1 MLLPYLCGVK
11 TAATPAPVAVLGG
24 GAAGFFGAI
33 ACAEANPDTP
43 VVLLEKTG
51 KLLAKVRV
59 SGGGRCNVTHA
70 CDTPAQLVA
79 HYPRGSK
86 QLKAAFQQFG
96 VAETIAWFAQRGVG
110 LKTEAD
116 GRMFPTTDSS
126 ETIARALEDAAH
138 KAGVRIITQASVE
151 AVRPLP
157 QGGFELAVS
166 GAGSRS
172 VGPALRVSRLLIA
185 TGGNPKSAHYDWL
198 RALGHAIAEP
208 VPSLFTFNV
217 PHSPLSELMGVS
229 VPHARVTLAGEKL
242 FYEGPLLVTH
252 WGVSGPAV
260 LKLSAWGA
268 RRLHELGYV
277 GTALVNWI
285 PGHTEDT
292 LRPWL
297 QQFRQENGRKTVGS
311 NPQFNLPQRL
321 WRNLTEQAGIAPAT
335 RWSDLPAKAQN
346 RLLELLLRTP
356 LAVRGKTTY
365 KEEFVT
371 CGGIALDEVD
381 LKTMQSRHIPGLHF
395 AGEVLDIDGITGGFN
410 FQAAWT
416 TGFLAGQAMGMR
428 NEEFRTQMPIPH
440 SSLSAAS
447 VTFGANRE

>member
-1 MLLPYLCGVK
+1 MNIDASRPI
-11 TAATPAPVAVLGG
+11 VAVLGG

-33 ACAEANPDTP
+33 ACAEANPNLQ
-43 VVLLEKTG
+43 VLLLEKTG
-51 KLLAKVRV
+51 KLLSKVRI

-70 CDTPAQLVA
+70 CESAAQLVA

-96 VAETIAWFAQRGVG
+96 VADTIAWFAKRGVT

-126 ETIARALEDAAH
+126 ETVARALEEAASQ
-138 KAGVRIITQASVE
+138 AGVRIITNTSVDE
-151 AVRPLP
+151 IQPLSE
-157 QGGFELAVS
+157 GGFQLKLNGS
-166 GAGSRS
+166 GTAQLGST
-172 VGPALRVSRLLIA
+172 LRATRLLIA
-185 TGGNPKSAHYDWL
+185 TGGNPKSANYDWL
-198 RALGHAIAEP
+198 RALGHTIAEP

-217 PHSPLSELMGVS
+217 PDSPLSELMGVS
-229 VPHARVTLAGEKL
+229 VPQARVVLAGEKL
-242 FYEGPLLVTH
+242 QYEGPLLVTH

-268 RRLHELGYV
+268 RRLSELGYV
-277 GTALVNWI
+277 GTALINWV
-285 PGHTEDT
+285 PTFTEET

-297 QQFRQENGRKTVGS
+297 QQFRQDNGKKTVAA
-311 NPQFNLPQRL
+311 NPQFGLPQRL
-321 WRNLTEQAGIAPAT
+321 WRNLTEQAGIGPEL
-335 RWSDLPAKAQN
+335 RWSDVPAKAQN
-346 RLLELLLRTP
+346 RLLELLLRSP

-371 CGGIALDEVD
+371 CGGISLPEID
-381 LKTMQSRHIPGLHF
+381 LKTMQSRRLPGLYF

-416 TGFLAGQAMGMR
+416 TGFLAGRAMA
-428 NEEFRTQMPIPH
+428 EPQP
-440 SSLSAAS
+440 
-447 VTFGANRE
+447 VTV

>member
-1 MLLPYLCGVK
+1 MK
-11 TAATPAPVAVLGG
+11 EAENSPAVVAVLGG

-33 ACAEANPDTP
+33 ACAEANPALE

-51 KLLAKVRV
+51 KLLSKVRI

-70 CDTPAQLVA
+70 CDSAAQLLA

-96 VAETIAWFAQRGVG
+96 VPETIAWFARRGVA

-126 ETIARALEDAAH
+126 ETIARALEEAARQ
-138 KAGVRIITQASVE
+138 AGVRIRPHTGVE
-151 AVRPLP
+151 ALQLRPE
-157 QGGFELAVS
+157 GGFRLQLS
-166 GAGSRS
+166 GGATLD
-172 VGPALRVSRLLIA
+172 ADRVLIA
-185 TGGNPKSAHYDWL
+185 TGGNPKSANYDWL
-198 RALGHAIAEP
+198 RALGHTIAEP

-229 VPHARVTLAGEKL
+229 VPQARVVLAGEKL
-242 FYEGPLLVTH
+242 QYEGPLLVTH

-268 RRLHELGYV
+268 RRLSELNYV
-277 GTALVNWI
+277 GTALINWI
-285 PGHTEDT
+285 PAHTEET

-297 QQFRQENGRKTVGS
+297 QQFRQENGKKTVAS
-311 NPQFNLPQRL
+311 NPQFGLPQRL
-321 WRNLTEQAGIAPAT
+321 WRNLAEQAGIGADT
-335 RWSDLPAKAQN
+335 RWSDLPAKAQH
-346 RLLELLLRTP
+346 RLLELLLRSP

-371 CGGIALDEVD
+371 CGGVRLEEVD
-381 LKTMQSRHIPGLHF
+381 LKTMQSRRVPGLYF

-416 TGFLAGQAMGMR
+416 TGFLAGQALAGTAR
-428 NEEFRTQMPIPH
+428 
-440 SSLSAAS
+440 AA
-447 VTFGANRE
+447 G

>member
-1 MLLPYLCGVK
+1 M
-11 TAATPAPVAVLGG
+11 AVLGG

-33 ACAEANPDTP
+33 ACAEANPN
-43 VVLLEKTG
+43 VSVILLEKTG

-70 CDTPAQLVA
+70 CTTPAQLVA

-86 QLKAAFQQFG
+86 ELKAAFQQFG
-96 VAETIAWFAQRGVG
+96 VAETIAWFAKRGVT

-126 ETIARALEDAAH
+126 ETIARALEEAARQ
-138 KAGVRIITQASVE
+138 AGVRIITNAGVDE
-151 AVRPLP
+151 IEPLP
-157 QGGFELAVS
+157 QGGFNLKISGSGSTQLGSSLLVS
-166 GAGSRS
+166 Q
-172 VGPALRVSRLLIA
+172 LLIA
-185 TGGNPKSAHYDWL
+185 TGGNPKSANYDWL
-198 RALGHAIAEP
+198 RALGHTIAAP

-217 PHSPLSELMGVS
+217 PNSPLTELMGVS
-229 VPHARVTLAGEKL
+229 VPQARVVLAGEKL
-242 FYEGPLLVTH
+242 QYEGPLLVTH

-268 RRLHELGYV
+268 RRLSELGYV
-277 GTALVNWI
+277 GTALINWI
-285 PGHTEDT
+285 PTHTDET

-297 QQFRQENGRKTVGS
+297 QQFRQENGKKTVAS
-311 NPQFNLPQRL
+311 NPQFGLPQRL
-321 WRNLTEQAGIAPAT
+321 WRNLTEQAGIAPET

-346 RLLELLLRTP
+346 RLLELLLRMP

-371 CGGIALDEVD
+371 CGGIVLAEVD
-381 LKTMQSRHIPGLHF
+381 LKTMQSRRVPGMYF
-395 AGEVLDIDGITGGFN
+395 AGEVLDVDGITGGFN

-416 TGFLAGQAMGMR
+416 TGFLAGRAMA
-428 NEEFRTQMPIPH
+428 EPP
-440 SSLSAAS
+440 AVA
-447 VTFGANRE
+447 V

>member
-1 MLLPYLCGVK
+1 M
-11 TAATPAPVAVLGG
+11 AVLGG

-33 ACAEANPDTP
+33 ACAEANPN
-43 VVLLEKTG
+43 VSVILLEKTG

-70 CDTPAQLVA
+70 CTTPAQLVA

-96 VAETIAWFAQRGVG
+96 VAETIAWFAKRGVT

-126 ETIARALEDAAH
+126 ETIARALEEAARQ
-138 KAGVRIITQASVE
+138 AGVRIITNAGVDE
-151 AVRPLP
+151 IEPLP
-157 QGGFELAVS
+157 QGGFNLKISGSGSTQLGSSLLVS
-166 GAGSRS
+166 Q
-172 VGPALRVSRLLIA
+172 LLIA
-185 TGGNPKSAHYDWL
+185 TGGNPKSANYDWL
-198 RALGHAIAEP
+198 RALGHTIAVP

-217 PHSPLSELMGVS
+217 PNSPLTELMGVS
-229 VPHARVTLAGEKL
+229 VPQARVVLAGEKL
-242 FYEGPLLVTH
+242 QYEGPLLVTH

-268 RRLHELGYV
+268 RRLSELGYV
-277 GTALVNWI
+277 GTALINWI
-285 PGHTEDT
+285 PTHTDET

-297 QQFRQENGRKTVGS
+297 QQFRQENGKKTVAS
-311 NPQFNLPQRL
+311 NPQFGLPQRL
-321 WRNLTEQAGIAPAT
+321 WRNLTEQAGIAPET

-346 RLLELLLRTP
+346 RLLELLLRMP

-371 CGGIALDEVD
+371 CGGIILAEVD
-381 LKTMQSRHIPGLHF
+381 LKTMQSRRVPGMYF

-416 TGFLAGQAMGMR
+416 TGFLAGRAMA
-428 NEEFRTQMPIPH
+428 E
-440 SSLSAAS
+440 SLAVAM
-447 VTFGANRE
+447 

>member
-1 MLLPYLCGVK
+1 MMTCWRPCHTAKFRLLPRPRPYLCHVNID
-11 TAATPAPVAVLGG
+11 AAQPLVAVLGG

-33 ACAEANPDTP
+33 ACAEANPAIQ
-43 VVLLEKTG
+43 VILLEKTG
-51 KLLAKVRV
+51 KLLSKVRV

-79 HYPRGSK
+79 HYPRGNK

-96 VAETIAWFAQRGVG
+96 VVETIAWFAKRGVP

-126 ETIARALEDAAH
+126 ETIAHALEDAARQ
-138 KAGVRIITQASVE
+138 AGVRILTNTSVE
-151 AVRPLP
+151 EIQPLP
-157 QGGFELAVS
+157 GGGFRLELSGS
-166 GAGSRS
+166 GARTGAPLT
-172 VGPALRVSRLLIA
+172 VARLLIA
-185 TGGNPKSAHYDWL
+185 TGGNPKSANYDWL
-198 RALGHAIAEP
+198 RTLGHTVAEP

-217 PHSPLSELMGVS
+217 PQSPLSELMGVS
-229 VPHARVTLAGEKL
+229 VPQARVVLAGEKL
-242 FYEGPLLVTH
+242 QYEGPLLITH

-268 RRLHELGYV
+268 RRLSELGYA
-277 GTALVNWI
+277 GTALINWI
-285 PGHTEDT
+285 PSHTEAT

-297 QQFRQENGRKTVGS
+297 QGFRQENGKKTVAA
-311 NPQFNLPQRL
+311 NPQFGLPQRL
-321 WRNLTEQAGIAPAT
+321 WRNLTEQAGIGAEM

-346 RLLELLLRTP
+346 RLLELLLRTA

-371 CGGIALDEVD
+371 CGGIVLEDID
-381 LKTMQSRHIPGLHF
+381 LKTMQSRRVPGLYF

-416 TGFLAGQAMGMR
+416 TGFLAGQALAGS
-428 NEEFRTQMPIPH
+428 E
-440 SSLSAAS
+440 SA
-447 VTFGANRE
+447 EL

>member
-1 MLLPYLCGVK
+1 M
-11 TAATPAPVAVLGG
+11 AVLGG

-33 ACAEANPDTP
+33 ACAEANPNIQ

-51 KLLAKVRV
+51 KLLGKVRV

-70 CDTPAQLVA
+70 CDSAAQLVA

-96 VAETIAWFAQRGVG
+96 VAETVAWFAHRGVP

-126 ETIARALEDAAH
+126 ETIARALEDAARC
-138 KAGVRIITQASVE
+138 AGVRILLNTSAD
-151 AVRPLP
+151 AVQPNP
-157 QGGFELAVS
+157 TGGFTLKLSGS
-166 GAGSRS
+166 GAAALGSTLH
-172 VGPALRVSRLLIA
+172 ATRLLIA

-198 RALGHAIAEP
+198 RALGHTVAEP

-217 PHSPLSELMGVS
+217 PDSPLSELMGVS
-229 VPHARVTLAGEKL
+229 VPQARVVLAGEKL
-242 FYEGPLLVTH
+242 QYEGPLLVTH

-268 RRLHELGYV
+268 RRLSELGYV
-277 GTALVNWI
+277 GTALINWV
-285 PGHTEDT
+285 PSFTEET

-297 QQFRQENGRKTVGS
+297 QQYRQENGKKTVAS
-311 NPQFNLPQRL
+311 NPQFGLPQRL
-321 WRNLTEQAGIAPAT
+321 WRNVTEQAGIAPEL

-346 RLLELLLRTP
+346 RLLELLLRSP

-371 CGGIALDEVD
+371 CGGISLAEVD
-381 LKTMQSRHIPGLHF
+381 LKTMQSRCVPGLYF

-416 TGFLAGQAMGMR
+416 TGFLAGRAMAG
-428 NEEFRTQMPIPH
+428 TQ
-440 SSLSAAS
+440 
-447 VTFGANRE
+447 E